1 MHGIDSRK
9 DLNSLVD
16 KKVAKRDAL
25 RDAVQSME
33 KRITEIAALRKHIYN
48 YSDTRATYEAYHKAG
63 YSKKFFEAHREELT
77 IHKAAKKAFDELG
90 VKKIPRV
97 RELNVEY
104 AELMKE
110 KKAKFR
116 EYRSACSE
124 AREYLAIRENI
135 ASLYDAERKEN
146 ADRKKRKEQER

>member
-1 MHGIDSRK
+1 MCG
-9 DLNSLVD
+9 
-16 KKVAKRDAL
+16 A
-25 RDAVQSME
+25 DAVQSME

-48 YSDTRATYEAYHKAG
+48 YSDTRATYEAYRKAG
-63 YSKKFFEAHREELT
+63 YSKNFFEAHREELT

-97 RELNVEY
+97 RELDMEY

-116 EYRSACSE
+116 EYRAACSE

-135 ASLYDAERKEN
+135 ASLYDAERREN
-146 ADRKKRKEQER
+146 ADRKKRKEQEL

>member
-1 MHGIDSRK
+1 LRSQSIRRK
-9 DLNSLVD
+9 IH
-16 KKVAKRDAL
+16 KKV
-25 RDAVQSME
+25 
-33 KRITEIAALRKHIYN
+33 
-48 YSDTRATYEAYHKAG
+48 
-63 YSKKFFEAHREELT
+63 KKNFWRNCFFEAHREELT
-77 IHKAAKKAFDELG
+77 IHKAAKKAFGEFG

-97 RELNVEY
+97 KELNVEY

-116 EYRSACSE
+116 EYRAACSE

>member
-1 MHGIDSRK
+1 MTD
-9 DLNSLVD
+9 V
-16 KKVAKRDAL
+16 V
-25 RDAVQSME
+25 
-33 KRITEIAALRKHIYN
+33 RKH
-48 YSDTRATYEAYHKAG
+48 
-63 YSKKFFEAHREELT
+63 
-77 IHKAAKKAFDELG
+77 
-90 VKKIPRV
+90 PRLC
-97 RELNVEY
+97 EKSQCH

-116 EYRSACSE
+116 EYRAACSE

>member
-1 MHGIDSRK
+1 M
-9 DLNSLVD
+9 
-16 KKVAKRDAL
+16 
-25 RDAVQSME
+25 
-33 KRITEIAALRKHIYN
+33 EIAALRKHIYN
-48 YSDTRATYEAYHKAG
+48 YSDTRATYEAYRKAG
-63 YSKKFFEAHREELT
+63 YSKKFFEAHWEELT

-97 RELNVEY
+97 KELNVEY

-116 EYRSACSE
+116 EYRTACSE

-135 ASLYDAERKEN
+135 ASLYDAERREN
-146 ADRKKRKEQER
+146 VDRKKRKEQER

>member
-1 MHGIDSRK
+1 M
-9 DLNSLVD
+9 SL
-16 KKVAKRDAL
+16 
-25 RDAVQSME
+25 S
-33 KRITEIAALRKHIYN
+33 RKHIYN
-48 YSDTRATYEAYHKAG
+48 YSDTRATYEAYRKAG
-63 YSKKFFEAHREELT
+63 YSKKFFKAHREELT

-97 RELNVEY
+97 KELNVEY

-116 EYRSACSE
+116 EYRTACSE
-124 AREYLAIRENI
+124 AREYLDIRENI